1 MTVIIILIVLGILL
15 FVIEFLLVPGVTIAG
30 IGGLILTV
38 FGVYKAFNDFGS
50 QEGIWVLIGTIMLS
64 VFVIVMS
71 LRTRTWSRLM
81 LKTNVEGTVDKDLTE
96 EQVKVGDQGIA
107 VTRLA
112 PMGKVRIKDLV
123 REAKSI
129 EGYVD
134 ENVAIEVVFIEG
146 TRISVKSQKS
156 KVESQKAENRK

>member
-1 MTVIIILIVLGILL
+1 MGFIIILIVLGIFL

-38 FGVYKAFNDFGS
+38 FGVYKAFDNYGATV
-50 QEGIWVLIGTIMLS
+50 GVWVLIGTILLS

-71 LRTRTWSRLM
+71 LRARTWNRLM
-81 LKTNVEGTVDKDLTE
+81 LKTKIKGTVDKDLTE
-96 EQVKVGDQGIA
+96 EQVKPGDRGTT

-112 PMGKVRIKDLV
+112 PMGKIRVNDLV
-123 REAKSI
+123 REAKST

-134 ENVAIEVVFIEG
+134 EHTDIEIVSIEG
-146 TRISVKSQKS
+146 TRISVKPVKD
-156 KVESQKAENRK
+156 K

>member
-38 FGVYKAFNDFGS
+38 FGVYKAFSDFGS
-50 QEGIWVLIGTIMLS
+50 TVGVWVLIGTILMS

-71 LRTRTWSRLM
+71 LRARTWSRLM
-81 LKTNVEGTVDKDLTE
+81 LKTDIHGTVDKDLTE
-96 EQVKVGDQGIA
+96 DQVKIGDTGTA
-107 VTRLA
+107 LTRLA
-112 PMGKVRIKDLV
+112 PMGKILVNDLV

-129 EGYVD
+129 EGYIDVHSD
-134 ENVAIEVVFIEG
+134 VEVASVQG
-146 TRISVKSQKS
+146 TRISVKPVK
-156 KVESQKAENRK
+156 KN